1 MYSNFNVKEFE
12 NLRDRSEKVFTSII
26 DNLKA
31 IRTECSNMSNIVMSD
46 DSNLGMRWQ
55 SLYDSMEGPIT
66 NVEDT
71 FVVVRALLDAYVE
84 NTIANEKA
92 AQKELEELDNDM
104 NTLAGKAETLLTG
117 LTALRGVGFGA
128 TAVAIPALGSE
139 KFISA
144 PGTPGQVVTKYA
156 PPEAVTKYAP
166 PTVIDDPIAVTKY
179 APPDAV
185 TLYAP
190 PSVEPPVV
198 TKYAPPDAV
207 TLYAPPS
214 VEPPVVVKYAPPE
227 VVPAYA
233 PPSIDPPVIVKYAP
247 PEVVPAYAP
256 PEIPIVKYAPP
267 SPGPDTPPSIPGVP
281 YWMKPIDKK

>member
-12 NLRDRSEKVFTSII
+12 NLKDKSETIFTSII

-31 IRTECSNMSNIVMSD
+31 IRNECSNMSNIVISD

-55 SLYDSMEGPIT
+55 GLYESMKEPIT

-71 FVVVRALLDAYVE
+71 FVVVRALLGAYVE

-128 TAVAIPALGSE
+128 TAIAIPALGSE

-144 PGTPGQVVTKYA
+144 PGQ
-156 PPEAVTKYAP
+156 AVTKYAP
-166 PTVIDDPIAVTKY
+166 PTVIDEPIAVTKYAPPTVIDEPIAVTKYAPPTVIDEPIAVTKY

-190 PSVEPPVV
+190 P
-198 TKYAPPDAV
+198 DAV
-207 TLYAPPS
+207 TLYAPPDA
-214 VEPPVVVKYAPPE
+214 VTKYAPPDVIIKYAPPSPDPVVPIIKYAPPD

-233 PPSIDPPVIVKYAP
+233 PPS
-247 PEVVPAYAP
+247 
-256 PEIPIVKYAPP
+256 
-267 SPGPDTPPSIPGVP
+267 PGPDVPTNIPGVP

>member
-1 MYSNFNVKEFE
+1 MYSNFNVKELE
-12 NLRDRSEKVFTSII
+12 DLKDKSETIFTSII

-31 IRTECSNMSNIVMSD
+31 IRNECSNMSNIVISD

-55 SLYDSMEGPIT
+55 SLYESMEGPIT

-71 FVVVRALLDAYVE
+71 FVVVRALLGAYVE

-144 PGTPGQVVTKYA
+144 PGQ
-156 PPEAVTKYAP
+156 AVTKYAP
-166 PTVIDDPIAVTKY
+166 PTVIDEPIAVTKYAPPTVIDEPIAVTKY

-190 PSVEPPVV
+190 PDAV
-198 TKYAPPDAV
+198 TKYAPPDV
-207 TLYAPPS
+207 IIKYAPPS
-214 VEPPVVVKYAPPE
+214 PDPVVPIVKYGPPDVIIKYAPPSPDPVVPIIKYAPPD

-233 PPSIDPPVIVKYAP
+233 PPS
-247 PEVVPAYAP
+247 
-256 PEIPIVKYAPP
+256 
-267 SPGPDTPPSIPGVP
+267 PGPDVPTNIPGVP

>member
-139 KFISA
+139 KFIAA
-144 PGTPGQVVTKYA
+144 PGQ
-156 PPEAVTKYAP
+156 AVTKYAP

-179 APPDAV
+179 APPTVIDEPIAVTKYAPPDAV

-190 PSVEPPVV
+190 PSVQPPVV

-233 PPSIDPPVIVKYAP
+233 PP
-247 PEVVPAYAP
+247 
-256 PEIPIVKYAPP
+256 EIPVVKYAPP

>member
-12 NLRDRSEKVFTSII
+12 NLKDKSETIFTSII

-31 IRTECSNMSNIVMSD
+31 IRDECSNMSNIVISD

-55 SLYDSMEGPIT
+55 SLYESMEGPIT

-71 FVVVRALLDAYVE
+71 FVVVRALLGAYVE

-144 PGTPGQVVTKYA
+144 PGQ
-156 PPEAVTKYAP
+156 AVTKYAP
-166 PTVIDDPIAVTKY
+166 PTVIDEPIAVTKYAPPTVIDEPIAVTKY

-190 PSVEPPVV
+190 PDAV
-198 TKYAPPDAV
+198 TKYAPPDV
-207 TLYAPPS
+207 IIKYAPPS
-214 VEPPVVVKYAPPE
+214 PDPVVPIVKYGPPDVIIKYAPPSPDPVVPIIKYAPPD

-233 PPSIDPPVIVKYAP
+233 PPS
-247 PEVVPAYAP
+247 
-256 PEIPIVKYAPP
+256 
-267 SPGPDTPPSIPGVP
+267 PGPDVPTNIPGVP

>member
-12 NLRDRSEKVFTSII
+12 NLKDKSETIFTSII

-31 IRTECSNMSNIVMSD
+31 IRNECSNMSNIVISD

-55 SLYDSMEGPIT
+55 SLYESMEGPIT

-71 FVVVRALLDAYVE
+71 FVVVRALLGAYVE

-144 PGTPGQVVTKYA
+144 PGQ
-156 PPEAVTKYAP
+156 AVTKYAP
-166 PTVIDDPIAVTKY
+166 PTVIDEPIAVTKYAPPTVIDEPIAVTKY

-190 PSVEPPVV
+190 PDAV
-198 TKYAPPDAV
+198 TKYAPPDV
-207 TLYAPPS
+207 IIKYAPPS
-214 VEPPVVVKYAPPE
+214 PDPVVPIVKYGPPDVIIKYAPPSPDPVVPIIKYAPPD

-233 PPSIDPPVIVKYAP
+233 PPS
-247 PEVVPAYAP
+247 
-256 PEIPIVKYAPP
+256 
-267 SPGPDTPPSIPGVP
+267 PGPDVPTNIPGVP